1 MKNER
6 KILAFINKWCL
17 PKGYTLYKWHS
28 AKEKPAENSGVY
40 CSFGMGMKT
49 ISPAFVKNG
58 KFYSVMNGNE
68 IEFITWWRYSI

>member
-1 MKNER
+1 MLNER

-28 AKEKPAENSGVY
+28 IKEKPVENSGVY
-40 CSFGMGMKT
+40 CSFGMGMKP
-49 ISPAFVKNG
+49 ISPAIFKNG

-68 IEFITWWRYSI
+68 IEYVTWWTYNI

>member
-1 MKNER
+1 MLNER

-28 AKEKPAENSGVY
+28 IKEKPAENSGVY

-49 ISPAFVKNG
+49 IHPAYYKNG
-58 KFYSVMNGNE
+58 KFYSVMDGNE
-68 IEFITWWRYSI
+68 IEYITWWRYDI